1 MFNEDQKKF
10 IARAFGRN
18 TSPTKV
24 RQEFLK
30 HFNVKKGQPTA
41 RYKLYQFTRLNQHF
55 ETYGSIA
62 HKSPKKVKTKRTNE
76 KIQEVENFLAEN
88 HCVSLRKAGPQIST
102 RVTTVWRILRY
113 DLHFK
118 FYRITSVQ
126 PLKDIHKQQRLQFC
140 QWLLAQPEDF
150 VQKIVW
156 TDEKMFCLH
165 QKPHRKND
173 GEWSR
178 NNPH

>member
-1 MFNEDQKKF
+1 MFTEDQKKF
-10 IARAFGRN
+10 IVRAFGRN

-30 HFNVKKGQPTA
+30 HFNVKKGRPTS

-62 HKSPKKVKTKRTNE
+62 HKSPKKVKKRTNE
-76 KIQEVENFLAEN
+76 KIQEVEHFLAEN
-88 HCVSLRKAGPQIST
+88 QCDSLRKAGPQIST
-102 RVTTVWRILRY
+102 SVTTVWRILRY

-126 PLKDIHKQQRLQFC
+126 PLKDIHKQQRLQF
-140 QWLLAQPEDF
+140 
-150 VQKIVW
+150 
-156 TDEKMFCLH
+156 
-165 QKPHRKND
+165 
-173 GEWSR
+173 
-178 NNPH
+178 